1 MELHNFVEALDEAMQ
16 FIAKEYPTSV
26 WEGDVHDFY
35 ALLVKANFS
44 NQVFMDYLKHAVEN
58 KVYLPNNVTC
68 VVNRGKISKVII
80 GGSNGL

>member
-1 MELHNFVEALDEAMQ
+1 MEYHNFKEALDEAME
-16 FIAKEYPTSV
+16 FIAKEYSPSI

-44 NQVFMDYLKHAVEN
+44 NQVFLDYLKHAIDN

-68 VVNRGKISKVII
+68 VVNRGKISKIII
-80 GGSNGL
+80 GGR

>member
-1 MELHNFVEALDEAMQ
+1 MEFNNFKEALDEAME
-16 FIAKEYPTSV
+16 FLAKEYPSST
-26 WEGDVHDFY
+26 WEGDVLDFY

>member
-1 MELHNFVEALDEAMQ
+1 MEYHNFVEALDEAME

-44 NQVFMDYLKHAVEN
+44 NQVFMDYLKHAIDN
-58 KVYLPNNVTC
+58 KVYLPSNVTC
-68 VVNRGKISKVII
+68 VVDKGRVSKVII
-80 GGSNGL
+80 GGD